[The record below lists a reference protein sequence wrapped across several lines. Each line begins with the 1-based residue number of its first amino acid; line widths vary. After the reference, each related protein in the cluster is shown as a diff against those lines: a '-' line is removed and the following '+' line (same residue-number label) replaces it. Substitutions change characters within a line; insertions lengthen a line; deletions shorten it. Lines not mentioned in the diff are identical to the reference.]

1 MNHIFA
7 SNANMPKA
15 RPTLRS
21 MFQRIHLMIIAITLL
36 MAGMPLSVL
45 SVFTL
50 KTYAEHNLQ
59 LVASTIS
66 YTSAAAVVFGDKP
79 AAQEALTLIARK
91 EQIYEA
97 RIYDQKKD
105 LLASWT
111 SPTRLHMTIDD
122 PIRKWLLP
130 KMVVQPIMSE
140 NEVVGYVTLT
150 AGGATMVK
158 FLGNLMLG
166 LLSCLVLTA
175 LLSFG
180 LVRRMHTGIVDEL
193 QNIAHVARSAREN
206 RAFTLRVRPSQIAE
220 INELSRG
227 FNSLLREMELQQAD
241 LVNEN
246 DQLSYKALHDPL
258 TSLPNRSNFMSML
271 ESMNTAQ
278 EQICVMFLDG
288 DGFKAVNDTWGHAAG
303 DHVLTTIAER
313 LRTQIRKSDL
323 VARMGGDEFS
333 ILLRHIA
340 HKDDV
345 MQVIDKIVKAMRE
358 TIYLPNGEPVFISL
372 SIGFTLSHAQSTP
385 VELLEKA
392 DAAMYHSKHSGGG
405 WSIS

>member
-1 MNHIFA
+1 
-7 SNANMPKA
+7 
-15 RPTLRS
+15 

-36 MAGMPLSVL
+36 MAGIPLSVL

-97 RIYDQKKD
+97 RIYDQKKE

-130 KMVVQPIMSE
+130 KMVVQPVMSE

-175 LLSFG
+175 LLSLW

-206 RAFTLRVRPSQIAE
+206 RAFSLRVRPSQIAE

-313 LRTQIRKSDL
+313 LRMQVRKNDL

-345 MQVIDKIVKAMRE
+345 MQIIDKIVKAMRE

>member
-1 MNHIFA
+1 M
-7 SNANMPKA
+7 
-15 RPTLRS
+15 
-21 MFQRIHLMIIAITLL
+21 
-36 MAGMPLSVL
+36 
-45 SVFTL
+45 
-50 KTYAEHNLQ
+50 
-59 LVASTIS
+59 
-66 YTSAAAVVFGDKP
+66 
-79 AAQEALTLIARK
+79 
-91 EQIYEA
+91 
-97 RIYDQKKD
+97 
-105 LLASWT
+105 
-111 SPTRLHMTIDD
+111 
-122 PIRKWLLP
+122 
-130 KMVVQPIMSE
+130 
-140 NEVVGYVTLT
+140 
-150 AGGATMVK
+150 
-158 FLGNLMLG
+158 
-166 LLSCLVLTA
+166 
-175 LLSFG
+175 
-180 LVRRMHTGIVDEL
+180 
-193 QNIAHVARSAREN
+193 
-206 RAFTLRVRPSQIAE
+206 RPSQIAE

-345 MQVIDKIVKAMRE
+345 MQIIDKIVKAMR
-358 TIYLPNGEPVFISL
+358 
-372 SIGFTLSHAQSTP
+372 
-385 VELLEKA
+385 
-392 DAAMYHSKHSGGG
+392 
-405 WSIS
+405 

>member
-36 MAGMPLSVL
+36 MAGIPLSVL

-97 RIYDQKKD
+97 RIYD
-105 LLASWT
+105 
-111 SPTRLHMTIDD
+111 

-175 LLSFG
+175 LLSFW

-206 RAFTLRVRPSQIAE
+206 RAFSLRVRPSQIAE

-271 ESMNTAQ
+271 ESMNMAQ

-333 ILLRHIA
+333 ILLRHIV

-345 MQVIDKIVKAMRE
+345 MQIIDKIVKAMRE